1 MPRVICELPNAS
13 LEINGVPFE
22 KMEDGRIR
30 SAEVEQEIADFF
42 LSIPGYLADGVVA
55 PVIDKTTVASTGPKS
70 TGKAGKPAKTAAAP
84 AVDPAIAIAAAAAE
98 AAAAAAEEEAIR
110 AAEAEAEEA
119 AALAA
124 AAAEAEAAA
133 AAGGESGNSG
143 ATGDTPPA
151 DDVF

>member
-1 MPRVICELPNAS
+1 MPRVICELPNAA

-42 LSIPGYLADGVVA
+42 LAIPGYLADGA

-70 TGKAGKPAKTAAAP
+70 AAKSGKAAKTPAAH
-84 AVDPAIAIAAAAAE
+84 AVDPAIAIAAAAAT
-98 AAAAAAEEEAIR
+98 
-110 AAEAEAEEA
+110 AEAEAT
-119 AALAA
+119 

-133 AAGGESGNSG
+133 TAEAAAAAAAEAAEAEAAAEAAAADKTG

>member
-1 MPRVICELPNAS
+1 MPRVICDLPNAA

-42 LSIPGYLADGVVA
+42 LSIPGYLADGV
-55 PVIDKTTVASTGPKS
+55 PVIDKTTVASTAPKAA
-70 TGKAGKPAKTAAAP
+70 KAAKAAKAP
-84 AVDPAIAIAAAAAE
+84 VVDPAIAIAAAAAAEAE
-98 AAAAAAEEEAIR
+98 AATR
-110 AAEAEAEEA
+110 AAEAEAEA
-119 AALAA
+119 N

-133 AAGGESGNSG
+133 ADAEAAAATAAGETGNAG
-143 ATGDTPPA
+143 ATGDAPPA

>member
-55 PVIDKTTVASTGPKS
+55 PVIDKTTVVSTAPKS

-98 AAAAAAEEEAIR
+98 AAAAAAEEAIR

>member
-1 MPRVICELPNAS
+1 MPRVICDLPNAS

-42 LSIPGYLADGVVA
+42 LAIPGYLADGDVA
-55 PVIDKTTVASTGPKS
+55 PVINKS
-70 TGKAGKPAKTAAAP
+70 TIATAPSKPVGKTGKTGKTPVAP
-84 AVDPAIAIAAAAAE
+84 AVDPAIAIVAAAAAAAAAE
-98 AAAAAAEEEAIR
+98 APAAAPAAAT
-110 AAEAEAEEA
+110 AEAEATA
-119 AALAA
+119 P
-124 AAAEAEAAA
+124 AEAEAAEAIA
-133 AAGGESGNSG
+133 AAAASTGEAG

>member
-1 MPRVICELPNAS
+1 MPRVICDLPNAS

-42 LSIPGYLADGVVA
+42 LAIPGYLADGDVA
-55 PVIDKTTVASTGPKS
+55 PVINKS
-70 TGKAGKPAKTAAAP
+70 TIATAPSKPVGKTGKTGKTPVAP
-84 AVDPAIAIAAAAAE
+84 AVDPAIAIAAAAAAE
-98 AAAAAAEEEAIR
+98 APAAPPAAAT
-110 AAEAEAEEA
+110 AEAEATA
-119 AALAA
+119 P
-124 AAAEAEAAA
+124 AEAEAAEAIA
-133 AAGGESGNSG
+133 AASTDEAG